1 MSDQLENTYKKYRR
15 RNGYVMIAIL
25 LFMILSVSVS
35 VCIGGTAVGWQ
46 DVKAVLLGKASS
58 SAWQIIVNLR
68 LPRIVA
74 ALVCGWALAISGCVM
89 QIILRNPLAS
99 PYTLGLSNAAA
110 FGASLAIVFGSVA
123 SKVPKSGD
131 MAMVTNPYLVTVC
144 AFACSLFAL
153 MLILLIARSLSGDP
167 QTIILA
173 GIIISSIFGAAL
185 SGMQY
190 VASATQLA
198 SIVFWS
204 FGDLGHTNW
213 TGILINCVLV
223 FPASACMYFNRW
235 NYRAISAG
243 DEYAQSIGVNPN
255 RTRMTG
261 LTLATLCTSVVVSF
275 FGVIAFIGLVVPHMV
290 RRCIGNNEEFLI
302 PVSALFGATFLL
314 ICDTLARTVLSPII
328 IPVGIITSIFGAPFF
343 LFILLKRRR
352 SHAIH

>member
-123 SKVPKSGD
+123 LKVPKSVV
-131 MAMVTNPYLVTVC
+131 MAMVTL
-144 AFACSLFAL
+144 SL
-153 MLILLIARSLSGDP
+153 
-167 QTIILA
+167 
-173 GIIISSIFGAAL
+173 
-185 SGMQY
+185 
-190 VASATQLA
+190 
-198 SIVFWS
+198 
-204 FGDLGHTNW
+204 
-213 TGILINCVLV
+213 
-223 FPASACMYFNRW
+223 
-235 NYRAISAG
+235 
-243 DEYAQSIGVNPN
+243 
-255 RTRMTG
+255 
-261 LTLATLCTSVVVSF
+261 
-275 FGVIAFIGLVVPHMV
+275 
-290 RRCIGNNEEFLI
+290 
-302 PVSALFGATFLL
+302 LF
-314 ICDTLARTVLSPII
+314 
-328 IPVGIITSIFGAPFF
+328 
-343 LFILLKRRR
+343 
-352 SHAIH
+352 